1 MQQQPVASSTPLL
14 QNQAVRTSDQHSP
27 GQQNKLQDHNV
38 ESNHAFEK
46 TNPPTP
52 ISNNLLIMANEHREF
67 SISSSADSHSTVPI
81 LSDEPKPLSLD
92 TVDEENASK
101 VEDNIDANEIA
112 TKTNSQLAKNANL
125 TVASN
130 IANAFINIATSKN
143 PNAPNKSLNVIVT
156 QQHMTQHQLMKTLS
170 FTTSRGGI
178 YVPNVIA
185 TNVTPQFTV
194 HQYGLHSNPHGPAPN
209 VTVNPNGNFNTNA
222 NPVRHPGQGHFRLLF
237 QQSPGLNLNIV
248 NNNPNNT
255 QLQMNSVQA
264 PPKSETP
271 KTIIQNTNVVAQKN
285 QSPVVFQTQRSVEEK
300 VTLTDQPSTPHSNE
314 QPIRVLTP
322 SEIMK
327 TLPSLTSHEQGS
339 FGNKIASSSP
349 NLTETSMKHT
359 FSANSPTNVAITSEN
374 NTLSSNFVTSTI
386 TKTTSTITNSTLSS
400 NNAPMQT
407 VRGYKTY
414 KNINNLVILNSLFQ
428 CLSISFRYFFIQN
441 QFSFLDISRVLRLI
455 LIFFAFYIGFG
466 ENQ

>member
-1 MQQQPVASSTPLL
+1 MQQQPVASSTPSL

-81 LSDEPKPLSLD
+81 LSDETKTLSLD

-101 VEDNIDANEIA
+101 VEDTIDASENA
-112 TKTNSQLAKNANL
+112 TKANSQPPKNANL
-125 TVASN
+125 TVATN
-130 IANAFINIATSKN
+130 IANAFINLATKN
-143 PNAPNKSLNVIVT
+143 PTNAPNKSLNVIVT
-156 QQHMTQHQLMKTLS
+156 QQHLSQQHLMKTLS

-209 VTVNPNGNFNTNA
+209 VTVNPNGNFNTNV
-222 NPVRHPGQGHFRLLF
+222 NPVRPGGQGHFRLLF
-237 QQSPGLNLNIV
+237 QQSPGLNLNVI
-248 NNNPNNT
+248 NNSNAP
-255 QLQMNSVQA
+255 QMNTVQT
-264 PPKSETP
+264 PTKSAATKIVQSP
-271 KTIIQNTNVVAQKN
+271 NVIPQKN
-285 QSPVVFQTQRSVEEK
+285 QSPVVFQSQRSMDENTSTMV
-300 VTLTDQPSTPHSNE
+300 DQQNAPHSSNND

-327 TLPSLTSHEQGS
+327 TLPSMSCHEQGS
-339 FGNKIASSSP
+339 FEKSNNSNSSSSP
-349 NLTETSMKHT
+349 NLTDNSMKHT
-359 FSANSPTNVAITSEN
+359 SSANSPSNVAITSEN
-374 NTLSSNFVTSTI
+374 NTISSNFVTSTI

-428 CLSISFRYFFIQN
+428 CLYPFVLRN
-441 QFSFLDISRVLRLI
+441 QFSFCRVRFDMDIFCVLYLI
-455 LIFFAFYIGFG
+455 
-466 ENQ
+466 